1 MDKKKLRIWSL
12 AALAA
17 IFVFS
22 VLQGIFYNSY
32 TYILSVANGVLNPL
46 LLVAAAVCAYL
57 ALDEQAGCAGKW
69 LWAVIAVHT
78 GIALS
83 GVGQILQLCLQK
95 AEIIQILVIL
105 CYTLASAS
113 FALCLFFKKFEKL
126 LPGAVAVFAVAAVL
140 RGLAN
145 EGAAF
150 LEILVYAMVAIIV
163 VDREREQNR
172 ILRTIGVV
180 LTVVCSFLSMGIFAA
195 ISWIVFLY
203 VLVPAQKWEK
213 KRLSF
218 AKVTA
223 VLCVITVLAGC
234 ISFCLSDPMVSA
246 GYAKENVDEIKSS
259 IANQKEALAGYK
271 SNLSLYKTE
280 LAQKQTELVNATDAL
295 AQAEDAL
302 TNAKNE
308 LKAAN
313 DDLDVVCLRSSYS
326 GFYCTTDCLYLHK
339 AVDAAKDVVGDQEDI
354 VEDREN
360 KKSSCE
366 RAISTAERNIEQTE
380 ENIKNAEEEIERL
393 NERITQMQSRVWAE
407 RLVFVIRAAA
417 VLLFALALCVF
428 AKCLFT
434 GVYGKTAL
442 FACGG
447 MALSALLPILLRTIG
462 VKVWNWKVLLY
473 VLESP
478 YAWNLVL
485 AALFAVILTR
495 KEGKPVKFRVLA
507 IFASIFMA
515 LAPLAS
521 GSVAALV
528 TYSIYALTTICIALV
543 LVPSVFTEY
552 NSIAKHIFFSL
563 ITFGVWPMIWV
574 YHVTKNLNKVSGV
587 ECRKPAREVLLCLF
601 LPFYYTYWLLK
612 TGENVESY
620 GTEKGKQF
628 KLDILCLA
636 FAFICPLIATVLIQ
650 NKINQIVGKP
660 Q

>member
-12 AALAA
+12 SALAA

-22 VLQGIFYNSY
+22 VLQGIFYNS
-32 TYILSVANGVLNPL
+32 YILSVANGVLNPL

-57 ALDEQAGCAGKW
+57 ALDEQASCAGKW
-69 LWAVIAVHT
+69 LWTVIAIHT
-78 GIALS
+78 GIAL
-83 GVGQILQLCLQK
+83 GYLGDLLQLCLQK
-95 AEIIQILVIL
+95 AEIIEILVAL

-113 FALCLFFKKFEKL
+113 LALCLFIKKFSKL
-126 LPGAVAVFAVAAVL
+126 IPGAVAVFAVAAVL

-145 EGAAF
+145 ESAAF
-150 LEILVYAMVAIIV
+150 LEVLVYAMVAIIV
-163 VDREREQNR
+163 ADREREQNR

-180 LTVVCSFLSMGIFAA
+180 LAVVCSFLSMGIFAA

-203 VLVPAQKWEK
+203 VLVPAQKQEK
-213 KRLSF
+213 KRLDF

-234 ISFCLSDPMVSA
+234 ISFCLSDPVKST
-246 GYAKENVDEIKSS
+246 GSAKESVEQIKTN
-259 IANQKEALAGYK
+259 IAGKKEDLTEQILE
-271 SNLSLYKTE
+271 LSQYKTE
-280 LAQKQTELVNATDAL
+280 LNQKQTELTNATDAL
-295 AQAEDAL
+295 SQAEEAL

-308 LKAAN
+308 LQAAN
-313 DDLDVVCLRSSYS
+313 DDLDVVCPRSSYS

-339 AVDAAKDVVGDQEDI
+339 AVDAAEDVVDDQEDI
-354 VEDREN
+354 VKSCEN

-380 ENIKNAEEEIERL
+380 ENIKNTEEEIERL

-407 RLVFVIRAAA
+407 RFAFVIKAAA
-417 VLLFALALCVF
+417 VLLFALALCIF

-434 GVYGKTAL
+434 GDYGKTAL
-442 FACGG
+442 LACGG
-447 MALSALLPILLRTIG
+447 MALSALLPILLGTVG
-462 VKVWNWKVLLY
+462 AKVWNWKVLLY

-478 YAWNLVL
+478 YAWNLLL
-485 AALFAVILTR
+485 AALFAVILTK

-507 IFASIFMA
+507 IFASILMA

-521 GSVAALV
+521 NSITALIIYSV
-528 TYSIYALTTICIALV
+528 YALATICIALV
-543 LVPSVFTEY
+543 LVPPVFAEY

-587 ECRKPAREVLLCLF
+587 ECRKPAREVLLCLL

-620 GTEKGKQF
+620 GAEKGKQF

>member
-12 AALAA
+12 SAMAA
-17 IFVFS
+17 ILVLS
-22 VLQGIFYNSY
+22 VLEGIFYNSY
-32 TYILSVANGVLNPL
+32 TLTVANGVLNPL

-57 ALDEQAGCAGKW
+57 ALDEQANCAGKW
-69 LWAVIAVHT
+69 QWAVIAVHT

-95 AEIIQILVIL
+95 AEIIRILVIL

-126 LPGAVAVFAVAAVL
+126 LPGAVAVFAVAAAL
-140 RGLAN
+140 WGLAN
-145 EGAAF
+145 ESAAF

-163 VDREREQNR
+163 ADREREHNR

-195 ISWIVFLY
+195 ASWIVFLY
-203 VLVPAQKWEK
+203 VLVPAQKQEK
-213 KRLSF
+213 KRLDF

-234 ISFCLSDPMVSA
+234 LSFCLSDPIGST
-246 GYAKENVDEIKSS
+246 GSAKESVAQMK
-259 IANQKEALAGYK
+259 ANIDRQETALAEYK
-271 SNLSLYKTE
+271 VRLTQYKAE
-280 LAQKQTELVNATDAL
+280 LTQKQTELANANDAL
-295 AQAEDAL
+295 LQAQEAL
-302 TNAKNE
+302 TNAKSE
-308 LKAAN
+308 LQAAN
-313 DDLDVVCLRSSYS
+313 DDLDVVCPRSSYS

-339 AVDAAKDVVGDQEDI
+339 AVDAAKDVVNDQEDI
-354 VEDREN
+354 VKSGEN

-393 NERITQMQSRVWAE
+393 NERIIQMQSRVWAE
-407 RLVFVIRAAA
+407 RLVFVISAAT
-417 VLLFALALCVF
+417 VLLFGFALCAF

-434 GVYGKTAL
+434 GDYGKTAL
-442 FACGG
+442 LACGS
-447 MALSALLPILLRTIG
+447 MALSALLPILLGTVA

-478 YAWNLVL
+478 YVWNLSL
-485 AALFAVILTR
+485 AALFAVILT
-495 KEGKPVKFRVLA
+495 KKTGKPVKFRVLA

-587 ECRKPAREVLLCLF
+587 EDRKPAREVLLCLF

-620 GTEKGKQF
+620 GAEKGKQF